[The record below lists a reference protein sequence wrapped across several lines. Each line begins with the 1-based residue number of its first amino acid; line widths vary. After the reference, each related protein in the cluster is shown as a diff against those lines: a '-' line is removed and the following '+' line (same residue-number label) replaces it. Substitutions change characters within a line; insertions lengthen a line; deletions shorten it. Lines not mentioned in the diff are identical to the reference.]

1 MKMDILFSR
10 IPISSGDPGSE
21 CPCLFVILI
30 FITVTALAL
39 LGVSP
44 LDATGS
50 AATEWRLKAEVD
62 VLLRVKS
69 HNEAG
74 HIHNLLSDSDVTLSD
89 EDTSMMDRLS
99 KSKLEHLG
107 LKTTLQEVLD
117 LETEHV
123 IKHTNTYKTTEKCV
137 TFKQPSVVLLFK
149 GKQGSGG
156 STDLG
161 QGVLYSPHLTLV
173 TQTILTNKFQL
184 LVESSLLERS
194 PRSGVGLR
202 TVLDNTI
209 IDHC

>member
-30 FITVTALAL
+30 FIAVTALAL

-44 LDATGS
+44 LDAAGS
-50 AATEWRLKAEVD
+50 AATEWRLEAEVD

-74 HIHNLLSDSDVTLSD
+74 HVHNLLSNSDVTLSD

-107 LKTTLQEVLD
+107 LKTTLQEVLN

-123 IKHTNTYKTTEKCV
+123 IELHTSLIKHTNTYKTTKQCV

-149 GKQGSGG
+149 GK
-156 STDLG
+156 
-161 QGVLYSPHLTLV
+161 
-173 TQTILTNKFQL
+173 
-184 LVESSLLERS
+184 
-194 PRSGVGLR
+194 
-202 TVLDNTI
+202 
-209 IDHC
+209 